1 MKNLLLSSLVVALI
15 VVSVSSC
22 SKGDRGPAGPAGAS
36 GSDSVIH
43 SAWIT
48 LSMTQNTDG
57 AGDTSYSQSINAAS
71 ITESVISNAVI
82 VSYIGLPDSGP
93 NGTTGTDTLIINAS
107 DVYTYTGGGYLTQ
120 DILPGLIELY
130 SNFDLSGILYRYVI
144 VPSAVLASSEFKQ
157 YTPAQIKAM
166 DYATVTKLLNA
177 ANAEKSSN

>member
-1 MKNLLLSSLVVALI
+1 MKI
-15 VVSVSSC
+15 
-22 SKGDRGPAGPAGAS
+22 R
-36 GSDSVIH
+36 VINPNT
-43 SAWIT
+43 T

-130 SNFDLSGILYRYVI
+130 SQAWLGKYQVWKAQNICDPDELPLLLFPHKTRQ
-144 VPSAVLASSEFKQ
+144 ARREVL
-157 YTPAQIKAM
+157 
-166 DYATVTKLLNA
+166 
-177 ANAEKSSN
+177 EKFH